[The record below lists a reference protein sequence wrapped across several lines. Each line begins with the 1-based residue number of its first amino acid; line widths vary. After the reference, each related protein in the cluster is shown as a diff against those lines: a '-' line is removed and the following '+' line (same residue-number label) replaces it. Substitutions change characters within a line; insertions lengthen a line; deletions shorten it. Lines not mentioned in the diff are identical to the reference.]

1 MAERA
6 VLRENYSDDAAE
18 RRRVIHAQFASLL
31 VAAEQRIIAHIR
43 AKILAIDPGLSHEA
57 RLAAIARLHSEQA
70 DALSQLRL
78 EMRQQKRRALQATR
92 SARRSRFK
100 RIRRDFTERHVIE
113 RAEIYGLLGIRPT
126 RRLMPDIAFDA
137 TLDLVERMMSG
148 ERNQPLKPRAPNFHM
163 PRH

>member
-6 VLRENYSDDAAE
+6 VLRENYSDDAAA
-18 RRRVIHAQFASLL
+18 RRRVVHAQFASLL
-31 VAAEQRIIAHIR
+31 AAAEQRIIAHIR
-43 AKILAIDPGLSHEA
+43 AKILAIDPTLSLDA
-57 RLAAIARLHSEQA
+57 RLAAIARLDGEQA

-92 SARRSRFK
+92 SARRSHFK

-126 RRLMPDIAFDA
+126 RRLLPDIAFDA
-137 TLDLVERMMSG
+137 TLNLVERMMSG
-148 ERNQPLKPRAPNFHM
+148 ECNRPPKPRARYFHM